1 MMAIRRKRVVASL
14 TAASVVLSII
24 LVAGGFAFQ
33 EDTELRSVT
42 FILDFVPQGRH
53 APFYVASELGYYRE
67 AGLDVTFVRGQ
78 GDLFAVQLVA
88 SGEALLGSA
97 MPITIIEARSRGV
110 PIKSVMVYEERS
122 PLSYA
127 AWKDSGIASPA
138 DFAGRTYGGNP
149 FGSAN
154 KILPVFLQSHDVDP
168 DSVIQITVDPSA
180 LVATFLAGEF
190 EIAPAFHDATW
201 PIYQAQGQRMGR
213 EPVEFLLSEW
223 GFDLLGY
230 SVFARDSDIESNSPM
245 IEDFVRATIR
255 GFLELQRSPERA
267 VELMLDAEPTLDP
280 DFLRAQ
286 IDNALELMQTA
297 DYGRASLEAW
307 QGTVS
312 IVSEAYGFSGI
323 EVTDVTSN
331 MAP

>member
-1 MMAIRRKRVVASL
+1 MATKRNPIVAFLS
-14 TAASVVLSII
+14 AGAVVLSIVG
-24 LVAGGFAFQ
+24 VAVGFAFQ
-33 EDTELRSVT
+33 GGPEPRRVT

-53 APFYVASELGYYRE
+53 APFYVASELGFYLE
-67 AGLDVTFVRGQ
+67 EGLDVTFVRGQ

-127 AWKDSGIASPA
+127 AWEDSGIASPS
-138 DFAGRTYGGNP
+138 DFVGRTYGGNP

-154 KILPVFLQSHDVDP
+154 KILPVFLRSQGVDP
-168 DSVIQITVDPSA
+168 DSIVQINVEPSA

-201 PIYQAQGQRMGR
+201 PIYQAQGQRTGR

-230 SVFARDSDIESNSPM
+230 SVFARDSDIEGNGPI
-245 IEDFVRATIR
+245 IEAFVRATIR
-255 GFLELQRSPERA
+255 GYLELQQSPELA
-267 VELMLDAEPTLDP
+267 VELMLNAEPTLDP

-286 IDNALELMQTA
+286 IDNALELMETD
-297 DYGRASLEAW
+297 DYGRASTEAW
-307 QGTVS
+307 QNTVS
-312 IVSEAYGFSGI
+312 IVSDAYELSGI

>member
-1 MMAIRRKRVVASL
+1 MTTGRDRTAVFLTMAIG
-14 TAASVVLSII
+14 VLGSII
-24 LVAGGFAFQ
+24 AAVGFTFQ
-33 EDTELRSVT
+33 RNTDPTPVT

-53 APFYVASELGYYRE
+53 APFYVASGLGYYRE
-67 AGLDVTFVRGQ
+67 EGLDVTFVRGQ
-78 GDLFAVQLVA
+78 GDLFAVQVVA

-97 MPITIIEARSRGV
+97 MPITLIEARSRGV

-127 AWKDSGIASPA
+127 AWKDSGIASPS

-154 KILPVFLQSHDVDP
+154 KILPVFLQSHEVDP
-168 DSVIQITVDPSA
+168 DSVVQVTVDPSA
-180 LVATFLAGEF
+180 LVASFLAGEF

-230 SVFARDSDIESNSPM
+230 SVFARDSDIESNGPI
-245 IEDFVRATIR
+245 IEAFVRATIR
-255 GFLELQRSPERA
+255 GFHELQRSPEGA
-267 VELMLDAEPTLDP
+267 VELMLNAEPTLNP

-297 DYGRASLEAW
+297 DYGRASVEAW
-307 QGTVS
+307 QDTVS
-312 IVSEAYGFSGI
+312 VVSEAYGFSGV
-323 EVTDVTSN
+323 EVTDVTFN
-331 MAP
+331 MTP